1 MKIPMYSLLCL
12 FFFSCGQ
19 KRSSDEKNTIPT
31 DSAVINTHSV
41 TVDSYPTSVE
51 QIKQRYAIINDKLK
65 RGLLDSLSFKYDCNK
80 ERSGT
85 VTYFSDKGELLMIKH
100 TYNEYSHFS
109 AVDQYFI
116 SNNKLFFAH
125 LNGTSWSFESGQAAE
140 GATKDD
146 IIEQRLY
153 VENEK
158 PLLCLEKKYTK
169 RSHSANNPAPAN
181 VPNKQVKCKPIEA
194 LLKDFN
200 LLVEFKSSAN
210 NDCLEK

>member
-1 MKIPMYSLLCL
+1 MKIYMCSLLCL

-19 KRSSDEKNTIPT
+19 KRSADEKNTIYTGSAILNT
-31 DSAVINTHSV
+31 DSV
-41 TVDSYPTSVE
+41 TVHSNPTSVV
-51 QIKQRYAIINDKLK
+51 QIKKRYAIINDKLK
-65 RGLLDSLSFKYDCNK
+65 RGLLDSLSFKYDCNM

-85 VTYFSDKGELLMIKH
+85 VTYFSDKGELIMIKH

-109 AVDQYFI
+109 AIDQYFI
-116 SNNKLFFAH
+116 SNNNLFFAH
-125 LNGTSWSFESGQAAE
+125 LNGASWSFESGQAAE

-169 RSHSANNPAPAN
+169 RSHSSNNPLSAN

-194 LLKDFN
+194 LIKDFN
-200 LLVEFKSSAN
+200 KLVEFKSSAN
-210 NDCLEK
+210 HDCLEK

>member
-1 MKIPMYSLLCL
+1 MKIYMYSLLCL

-19 KRSSDEKNTIPT
+19 KWSTDEKNTIYT
-31 DSAVINTHSV
+31 DSAVINTDLV
-41 TVDSYPTSVE
+41 TVDSTPTSVE

-85 VTYFSDKGELLMIKH
+85 VTYFSDNGKLIMIKH

-109 AVDQYFI
+109 AIDQYFI
-116 SNNKLFFAH
+116 NNNNLFFAH
-125 LNGTSWSFESGQAAE
+125 LNGASWSFESGQASE
-140 GATKDD
+140 GVTKDD

-158 PLLCLEKKYTK
+158 PLLCLEKRYTK
-169 RSHSANNPAPAN
+169 RSHSSNNPVPAN
-181 VPNKQVKCKPIEA
+181 VPNKEVKCKPIKT
-194 LLKDFN
+194 LIKDFN
-200 LLVEFKSSAN
+200 QLVEFKNSAKH
-210 NDCLEK
+210 DCLGI